1 MAKPKN
7 YVPRM
12 NDPVHL
18 KWKGVDR
25 YVVVSV
31 DTEKK
36 TADVK
41 PVSGL
46 IVFIRGVPWSDLS
59 LLDKSQNAA

>member
-46 IVFIRGVPWSDLS
+46 IVFI
-59 LLDKSQNAA
+59 